1 MTTSS
6 NPFVDPLDE
15 AFEPSNGPAPAPAYV
30 PPAAAGPS
38 VEPPYLRG
46 LNAEQR
52 EAVLALDGPVLVL
65 AGAGT
70 GKTRV
75 LTTRLA
81 HILATRRAWPSQIL
95 AVTFTNKAA
104 REMKERIGAL
114 IGGTVEGMQWL
125 GTFHSIGAR
134 ILRRHAELAGLR
146 NNFTILD
153 QDDQLRLM
161 KQIMEAE
168 NIDEKRW
175 PSRTLAVMIDGWK
188 NRGLAPAGVSDSDA
202 QGFAFGKGRKLYELY
217 QARLKSLNAAD
228 FGDLL
233 LEPIA
238 ILKSNREILED
249 YQHRFRYMLVDEYQ
263 DTNVAQYLWLR
274 LLAGAN
280 RNLCVVGDDDQ
291 SIYAWRGAEVENILR
306 FERDYPGAKVI
317 RLERNYRS
325 TAMILGAASGLIAAN
340 RARLGKTLWT
350 DGGPEGEKV
359 RVQGVWDAEE
369 EARNVASE
377 AENLHRQG
385 RAYAQMAVLVCASF
399 QMREFEDRF
408 LALGLPYRVIGGP
421 RFYERA
427 EIRDALAHLRVV
439 AQGDDDLAFE
449 RIINKPKRGLGDAT
463 IQSLHNHARSLSLP
477 LFAAAAELA
486 ETDELPPRARNT
498 LGSLVASFARWQG
511 QAAHIPHPELAEMV
525 LDESGYTDMLK
536 ADKSPESAGRLENL
550 KELVRSME
558 QFESLTS
565 FLEHVSLVM
574 ELEQNEGETDRI
586 NLMTLH
592 AAKGLEFET
601 VFLPGWEEG
610 LFPSQRTLDEK
621 GTAGLEEERRLA
633 YVGLTR
639 AKKRVFV
646 SFAANRRVHGQW
658 QSALPSRFIGE
669 LPEAHVDN
677 LAGEGF
683 YGNYGGGGF
692 RDNQSG
698 AGAFE
703 STYASP
709 GWRRAQA
716 QRGSQSPFAS
726 PYDPGR
732 TRGPVI
738 DAKAK
743 VVATA
748 DPAASAYS
756 VGVRVFH
763 QKFGYGRVVSV
774 EGNKLLVDF
783 DKAGSKRVMDGFVSK
798 A

>member
-1 MTTSS
+1 
-6 NPFVDPLDE
+6 
-15 AFEPSNGPAPAPAYV
+15 
-30 PPAAAGPS
+30 
-38 VEPPYLRG
+38 
-46 LNAEQR
+46 
-52 EAVLALDGPVLVL
+52 
-65 AGAGT
+65 
-70 GKTRV
+70 
-75 LTTRLA
+75 
-81 HILATRRAWPSQIL
+81 
-95 AVTFTNKAA
+95 
-104 REMKERIGAL
+104 MKERIGAL

-134 ILRRHAELAGLR
+134 ILRRHAELAGLKS
-146 NNFTILD
+146 NFTILD
-153 QDDQLRLM
+153 QDDQLRLI
-161 KQIMEAE
+161 KQVIEAE

-175 PSRTLAVMIDGWK
+175 PARTLAMMIDGWK
-188 NRGLAPAGVSDSDA
+188 NRGLAPAGVPDGDA
-202 QGFAFGKGRKLYELY
+202 QAFAFGKGRKLYELY

-238 ILKSNREILED
+238 ILKANREILEE
-249 YQHRFRYMLVDEYQ
+249 YQSRFRYMLVDEYQ

-274 LLAGAN
+274 LLAGVN
-280 RNLCVVGDDDQ
+280 KNICVVGDDDQ
-291 SIYAWRGAEVENILR
+291 SIYGWRGAEVENILR
-306 FERDYPGAKVI
+306 FERDFPGAKVI
-317 RLERNYRS
+317 KLERNYRS
-325 TAMILGAASGLIAAN
+325 TAAILGAASGLIAAN
-340 RARLGKTLWT
+340 RARHGKTLWT
-350 DGGPEGEKV
+350 ESDAGDGEKV

-377 AENLHRQG
+377 VENLHRQK
-385 RAYAQMAVLVCASF
+385 RSLAQMAVLVRASF
-399 QMREFEDRF
+399 QMREFEERF
-408 LALGLPYRVIGGP
+408 LALAIPYRVIGGP

-427 EIRDALAHLRVV
+427 EIRDAMAYLRVI

-449 RIINKPKRGLGDAT
+449 RIVNKPKRGLGEAT
-463 IQSLHNHARSLSLP
+463 IQALHNHARAENVP

-486 ETDELPPRARNT
+486 ETDELAPKARAT
-498 LGSLVASFARWQG
+498 LKTLTCDFERWRQ
-511 QAAHIPHPELAEMV
+511 QAGHLPQAELAEMV

-558 QFESLTS
+558 QYESLEA

-574 ELEQNEGETDRI
+574 ELESQEGPADKL

-639 AKKRVFV
+639 AKSRVFI

-658 QSALPSRFIGE
+658 QSALPSRFISE
-669 LPEAHVDN
+669 LPDAHVDN

-692 RDNQSG
+692 RDNQTGGQSGGHSG
-698 AGAFE
+698 AGQTGFA
-703 STYASP
+703 STYSSP

-716 QRGSQSPFAS
+716 QRNSASPFATS
-726 PYDPGR
+726 NDGAR
-732 TRGPVI
+732 TRSATI
-738 DAKAK
+738 DAKAR
-743 VVATA
+743 VMATA
-748 DPAASAYS
+748 DSGTSAYG
-756 VGVRVFH
+756 VGERVFH
-763 QKFGYGRVVSV
+763 QKFGYGRVVAV

-783 DKAGSKRVMDGFVSK
+783 DKAGSKRVMDSFVGK